1 MHIPAPLQCRQARV
15 VKLLSQVHTSL
26 PSVAVVGG
34 TGEQG
39 RGLAL
44 RWSAAGYDVTIG
56 SRASARASAEV
67 EKLNRLHS
75 NISLSSDDN
84 KGAAG
89 GADIIV
95 LTVPFKFQ
103 QSTVEDIATCLDG
116 KILVDVTVPLVPP
129 RVARVQL
136 PEAGSAVVNVQRIL
150 GDNVRVVSAFQN
162 VSAHHL
168 NDLNQKIKCD
178 VLVCGDDAEAREET
192 IKLVTAAG
200 MRGVHGGP
208 LVNSVVAEALTSVLI
223 GINRRYKIP
232 GAGIIITGLSDA
244 SEIE

>member
-1 MHIPAPLQCRQARV
+1 M
-15 VKLLSQVHTSL
+15 HTSL

-192 IKLVTAAG
+192 ITLVTAAG

>member
-1 MHIPAPLQCRQARV
+1 M
-15 VKLLSQVHTSL
+15 

>member
-1 MHIPAPLQCRQARV
+1 MPVPARPQCRQPRAV
-15 VKLLSQVHTSL
+15 ELLSQAHTFL
-26 PSVAVVGG
+26 PSIAVVGG

-56 SRASARASAEV
+56 SRVSDRAQAEV
-67 EKLNRLHS
+67 EKLNELYS
-75 NISLSSDDN
+75 TISLSADDN
-84 KGAAG
+84 KGAAE
-89 GADIIV
+89 GADIVV
-95 LTVPFKFQ
+95 LAVPFKFQ
-103 QSTVEDIATCLDG
+103 QSSVEDIATCLDG

-129 RVARVQL
+129 KVARVQL

-168 NDLNQKIKCD
+168 NDLDQKIECD
-178 VLVCGDDAEAREET
+178 VLVCGDDIEAREET
-192 IKLVTAAG
+192 IKLVAAAG
-200 MRGVHGGP
+200 MRGIHAGP
-208 LVNSVVAEALTSVLI
+208 LVNSVVSESLTSVLI

-232 GAGIIITGLSDA
+232 GAGIIITGLSDD
-244 SEIE
+244 SGTD

>member
-1 MHIPAPLQCRQARV
+1 MHVPAPLQCRQARV

-56 SRASARASAEV
+56 SRASARARAEV

-84 KGAAG
+84 KGAAR

-103 QSTVEDIATCLDG
+103 LSTVEDIATCLDG

-129 RVARVQL
+129 KVARVQL
-136 PEAGSAVVNVQRIL
+136 PAAGSAVVNVQRIL
-150 GDNVRVVSAFQN
+150 GENVRVVSAFQN

-168 NDLNQKIKCD
+168 NDLDHKIKCD
-178 VLVCGDDAEAREET
+178 VLVCGDDVEARQET
-192 IKLVTAAG
+192 IKLVAAAG
-200 MRGVHGGP
+200 MRGIHGGP
-208 LVNSVVAEALTSVLI
+208 LVNSVAAEALTSVLI

-232 GAGIIITGLSDA
+232 GAGIIITGLSDG

>member
-1 MHIPAPLQCRQARV
+1 M
-15 VKLLSQVHTSL
+15 
-26 PSVAVVGG
+26 PSVADVGG

-44 RWSAAGYDVTIG
+44 RWSASGYDVTIG

-103 QSTVEDIATCLDG
+103 QSTVEDIATCLAG
-116 KILVDVTVPLVPP
+116 KLLVDVTVPLVPP

-150 GDNVRVVSAFQN
+150 GDNVRVVSAVQT

>member
-1 MHIPAPLQCRQARV
+1 M
-15 VKLLSQVHTSL
+15 

-103 QSTVEDIATCLDG
+103 QSTVEDIAACLDG

-168 NDLNQKIKCD
+168 NDLNQKIKCA
-178 VLVCGDDAEAREET
+178 VLVCGDDVEAREET
-192 IKLVTAAG
+192 IKLVAAAG

>member
-1 MHIPAPLQCRQARV
+1 MHVPAPLQCRQARV
-15 VKLLSQVHTSL
+15 VRLLSQVHTSL

-56 SRASARASAEV
+56 SRASARARAEV

-84 KGAAG
+84 KGAAR

-103 QSTVEDIATCLDG
+103 LSTVEDIATCLDG

-129 RVARVQL
+129 KVARVQL

-150 GDNVRVVSAFQN
+150 GENVRVVSAFQN

-168 NDLNQKIKCD
+168 NDLDHKIKCD
-178 VLVCGDDAEAREET
+178 VLVCGDDVEARQET
-192 IKLVTAAG
+192 IKLVAAAG
-200 MRGVHGGP
+200 LRGIHGGP
-208 LVNSVVAEALTSVLI
+208 LVNSVAAEALTSVLI

-232 GAGIIITGLSDA
+232 GAGIIITGLSDG

>member
-1 MHIPAPLQCRQARV
+1 M
-15 VKLLSQVHTSL
+15 HTSL

-103 QSTVEDIATCLDG
+103 QSTVEDIAACLDG

>member
-1 MHIPAPLQCRQARV
+1 M
-15 VKLLSQVHTSL
+15 

-208 LVNSVVAEALTSVLI
+208 LVNSVVAEGLTSVLI

>member
-1 MHIPAPLQCRQARV
+1 M
-15 VKLLSQVHTSL
+15 

-103 QSTVEDIATCLDG
+103 QSTVEDIAACLDG

-232 GAGIIITGLSDA
+232 GAGIIITGLSNA

>member
-1 MHIPAPLQCRQARV
+1 MHIPAPLQCRQARA

-103 QSTVEDIATCLDG
+103 QSTVEDIAICLDG

-178 VLVCGDDAEAREET
+178 VLVCGDDVGAREET
-192 IKLVTAAG
+192 IKLVAAAG

>member
-1 MHIPAPLQCRQARV
+1 M
-15 VKLLSQVHTSL
+15 

-67 EKLNRLHS
+67 AKLNRLHS

-103 QSTVEDIATCLDG
+103 QSTVEDIAICLDG

-162 VSAHHL
+162 VSANHL

-178 VLVCGDDAEAREET
+178 VLVCGDDVEAREET
-192 IKLVTAAG
+192 IKLVVAAG

>member
-1 MHIPAPLQCRQARV
+1 M
-15 VKLLSQVHTSL
+15 HTSL

-56 SRASARASAEV
+56 SRASARARAEV

-84 KGAAG
+84 KGAAR

-103 QSTVEDIATCLDG
+103 LSTVEDIATCLDG

-129 RVARVQL
+129 KVARVQL
-136 PEAGSAVVNVQRIL
+136 PAAGSAVVNVQRIL
-150 GDNVRVVSAFQN
+150 GENVRVVSAFQN

-168 NDLNQKIKCD
+168 NDLDHKIKCD
-178 VLVCGDDAEAREET
+178 VLVCGDDVEARQET
-192 IKLVTAAG
+192 IKLVAAAG
-200 MRGVHGGP
+200 MRGIHGGP
-208 LVNSVVAEALTSVLI
+208 LVNSVAAEALTSVLI

-232 GAGIIITGLSDA
+232 GAGIIITGLSDG

>member
-1 MHIPAPLQCRQARV
+1 MHIPAPLQCRQARA

>member
-232 GAGIIITGLSDA
+232 GAGIIITGLSEA

>member
-103 QSTVEDIATCLDG
+103 QSTVEDIAACLDG

>member
-1 MHIPAPLQCRQARV
+1 M
-15 VKLLSQVHTSL
+15 

-44 RWSAAGYDVTIG
+44 RWSAAGYEVTIG

-67 EKLNRLHS
+67 EKLKRLHS

-178 VLVCGDDAEAREET
+178 VLVCGDDVESREET
-192 IKLVTAAG
+192 IKLVAAAG

-223 GINRRYKIP
+223 GINRRYKVP

>member
-1 MHIPAPLQCRQARV
+1 M
-15 VKLLSQVHTSL
+15 

-162 VSAHHL
+162 VSANHL

>member
-1 MHIPAPLQCRQARV
+1 M
-15 VKLLSQVHTSL
+15 

-103 QSTVEDIATCLDG
+103 QSTVEDIAACLDG

-232 GAGIIITGLSDA
+232 GAGIIITGLSEA

>member
-1 MHIPAPLQCRQARV
+1 MHVPVPLQCRQARV

-178 VLVCGDDAEAREET
+178 VLVCGDDVEAREET
-192 IKLVTAAG
+192 IKLVAAAG

-232 GAGIIITGLSDA
+232 GAGIIITGLSNA

>member
-56 SRASARASAEV
+56 SRDSDRASAEV

>member
-1 MHIPAPLQCRQARV
+1 M
-15 VKLLSQVHTSL
+15 HTSL

>member
-1 MHIPAPLQCRQARV
+1 M
-15 VKLLSQVHTSL
+15 HTSL

-178 VLVCGDDAEAREET
+178 VLVCGDDVEAREET
-192 IKLVTAAG
+192 IKLVAAAG
-200 MRGVHGGP
+200 
-208 LVNSVVAEALTSVLI
+208 LSLI
-223 GINRRYKIP
+223 HI
-232 GAGIIITGLSDA
+232 
-244 SEIE
+244 

>member
-1 MHIPAPLQCRQARV
+1 MHVPAPLQCRQARV

-26 PSVAVVGG
+26 PSVAGVGG

-56 SRASARASAEV
+56 SRASARARAEV

-84 KGAAG
+84 KGAAR

-103 QSTVEDIATCLDG
+103 LSTVEDIATCLDG

-129 RVARVQL
+129 KVARVQL
-136 PEAGSAVVNVQRIL
+136 PAAGSAVVNVQRIL
-150 GDNVRVVSAFQN
+150 GENVRVVSAFQN

-168 NDLNQKIKCD
+168 NDLDHKIKCD
-178 VLVCGDDAEAREET
+178 VLVCGDDVEARQET
-192 IKLVTAAG
+192 IKLVAAAG
-200 MRGVHGGP
+200 MRGIHGGP
-208 LVNSVVAEALTSVLI
+208 LVNSVAAEALTSVLI

-232 GAGIIITGLSDA
+232 GAGIIITGLSDG

>member
-1 MHIPAPLQCRQARV
+1 MHVPAPLQCRQARV

-103 QSTVEDIATCLDG
+103 QSIVEDIATCLDG

>member
-1 MHIPAPLQCRQARV
+1 M
-15 VKLLSQVHTSL
+15 HTSL

-192 IKLVTAAG
+192 IKLVAAAG

>member
-1 MHIPAPLQCRQARV
+1 M
-15 VKLLSQVHTSL
+15 
-26 PSVAVVGG
+26 AVVGG

-56 SRASARASAEV
+56 SRASARARAEA
-67 EKLNRLHS
+67 EKLNELYS
-75 NISLSSDDN
+75 TISLSADDN
-84 KGAAG
+84 KGAAE
-89 GADIIV
+89 GADIVV

-116 KILVDVTVPLVPP
+116 KVLVDVTVPLVPP
-129 RVARVQL
+129 KVARVQL

-150 GDNVRVVSAFQN
+150 GDKVRVVSAFQN

-168 NDLNQKIKCD
+168 NDLNQKIECD
-178 VLVCGDDAEAREET
+178 VLVCGNDIEAREEI
-192 IKLVTAAG
+192 IKLAAAAG
-200 MRGVHGGP
+200 MRGIHGGP
-208 LVNSVVAEALTSVLI
+208 LVNSVVAESLTSVLI

-232 GAGIIITGLSDA
+232 GAGIIITGLSDG
-244 SEIE
+244 SGID

>member
-1 MHIPAPLQCRQARV
+1 MHVPAPLQCRQARV
-15 VKLLSQVHTSL
+15 VRLLSQVHTSL

-56 SRASARASAEV
+56 SRASARARAEV

-84 KGAAG
+84 KGAAR

-103 QSTVEDIATCLDG
+103 LSTVEDIATCLDG

-129 RVARVQL
+129 KVARVQL

-150 GDNVRVVSAFQN
+150 GENVRVVSAFQN

-168 NDLNQKIKCD
+168 NDLDHKIKCD
-178 VLVCGDDAEAREET
+178 VLVCGDDVEARQET
-192 IKLVTAAG
+192 IKLVAAAG
-200 MRGVHGGP
+200 MRGIHGGP
-208 LVNSVVAEALTSVLI
+208 LVNSVAAEALTSVLI

-232 GAGIIITGLSDA
+232 GAGIIITGLSDG